1 MDVYSIDIHFYF
13 NDINASFN
21 GYERI
26 LDFKNR
32 AFDEGLYNR
41 NGRLEFFVGCCSG
54 PGGTGGSS
62 AGPVFVSGQLVDL
75 LVTRSATGLFSA
87 SVNGRPAFSFLDTTG
102 LATFSGPDNVIFFF
116 MDDFES
122 LHNFPTLPEAGPGFV
137 DFIQV
142 TTPAAAV
149 PGPIAGAGL
158 PALILAGVSL
168 LGWWRRRQKSA

>member
-1 MDVYSIDIHFYF
+1 MSERVACHDEAISRRQRLISAVIMLAGIATSAARADTFFYLLDNNTLAEANGGPPLVSYGGTLNNGYHFGVNEGLSLSGTGIFDVYSIDIHFYF

-62 AGPVFVSGQLVDL
+62 AGPVFDWGHAGICHITLGKSGQ
-75 LVTRSATGLFSA
+75 T
-87 SVNGRPAFSFLDTTG
+87 
-102 LATFSGPDNVIFFF
+102 
-116 MDDFES
+116 
-122 LHNFPTLPEAGPGFV
+122 
-137 DFIQV
+137 
-142 TTPAAAV
+142 
-149 PGPIAGAGL
+149 
-158 PALILAGVSL
+158 
-168 LGWWRRRQKSA
+168 KS